1 MKSTVKL
8 VLSIFFVLALFVAF
22 GISANILP
30 RLSGAL
36 SMPMVGGWL
45 VDANPVEDLSARTPQ
60 QDPGGDKLIL
70 GGSYVLNSDQ
80 VLNGDLVVLGGVA
93 SLEEGSLVQGDVVL
107 MGGTIT
113 IDGSVE
119 GDVNAL
125 GGLVTLGSA
134 AHVEGDLN
142 AIAAQMNREEGAQV
156 DGAVN
161 TAAAGPFS
169 IITPGSLQIP
179 GWEGVPPIALPL
191 DVRSPELGIR
201 LNPLWDGLWWLL
213 RSFIWAALAVLVAL
227 FAPKSIGRAAQAAVE
242 SPVTTGGLGCLTILI
257 SPLVLIVL
265 AITIC
270 GLPISLI
277 GALVLWLAWVFGV
290 IVLGAETGKRLA
302 EILRVDWAAPVAAGI
317 GVFGLTLVMNGID
330 MIVPCVGWL
339 APAVIGVIGFGAVL
353 LTRFGTQ
360 PFGSDPKAGDIA
372 PAPALS
378 QDASEIPASLD
389 EPENLGDFSD
399 Q

>member
-1 MKSTVKL
+1 MKSTIKFA
-8 VLSIFFVLALFVAF
+8 LSIFILMALLLVYGSAATTIPNLA
-22 GISANILP
+22 
-30 RLSGAL
+30 GAL
-36 SMPMVGGWL
+36 SMPMVRGWL
-45 VDANPVEDLSARTPQ
+45 VGSHPVANQQAHLPQ

-70 GGSYVLNSDQ
+70 GGSYVLNGDE
-80 VLNGDLVVLGGVA
+80 VLNGGLVVLGGVA
-93 SLEEGSLVQGDVVL
+93 SLEEGSRVLGDVVL
-107 MGGTIT
+107 LGGTIK
-113 IDGSVE
+113 INGSIE

-156 DGAVN
+156 DGNVN
-161 TAAAGPFS
+161 SAATGPFS
-169 IITPGSLQIP
+169 IITPGSLQFP
-179 GWEGVPPIALPL
+179 GWEGAPPITLPL
-191 DVRSPELGIR
+191 DVRSPELGIH

-257 SPLVLIVL
+257 SPLILIVL

-302 EILRVDWAAPVAAGI
+302 EILRMDWATPVLAGV
-317 GVFGLTLVMNGID
+317 GTFGLTLVMNGIE
-330 MIVPCVGWL
+330 MIVPCIGWL
-339 APAVIGVIGFGAVL
+339 APAIVGTVGFGAVL
-353 LTRFGTQ
+353 LTRFGTR
-360 PFGSDPKAGDIA
+360 PFGSDAKVEAIA
-372 PAPALS
+372 PEPVSYLEAPEIA
-378 QDASEIPASLD
+378 ASVD
-389 EPENLGDFSD
+389 EPEDMESPSD